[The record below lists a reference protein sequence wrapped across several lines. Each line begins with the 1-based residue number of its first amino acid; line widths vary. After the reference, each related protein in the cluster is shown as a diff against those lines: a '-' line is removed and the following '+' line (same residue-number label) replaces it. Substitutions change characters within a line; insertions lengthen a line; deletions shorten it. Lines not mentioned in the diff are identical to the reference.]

1 MDRFLA
7 ALALATAL
15 APLATAQEAAWTP
28 LFDGR
33 TLDGWQA
40 GERPESWK
48 VEDGAMVT
56 RGDRSH
62 LFYVGP
68 VGGHDFKNFELR
80 AEVMTEPF
88 ANSGIYVHTKLQGPG
103 WPEAGYELQV
113 VNSTRPGPGYQERK
127 MTGSV
132 YAVRNTWVTS
142 VRDDQWFSYRIRV
155 VGRTIQTFIND
166 ALVCEYTEPANAW
179 RAKDKQGRHLGSG
192 TFALQAHDPGSVV
205 RYRKLEVRILPADLP
220 TPGRAL
226 EDALLDELI
235 SSMSDANLPIVDL
248 GLIPVLGAEGERQAA
263 AARLY
268 GLTPGFQLPLL
279 SLAAAPRSV
288 LVVND
293 REKAPDVA
301 MLQAAKAGG
310 IRIAFSSGG
319 DTAID
324 EARLKRRLVAIR
336 DAGLGPDDLW
346 LPGRN

>member
-155 VGRTIQTFIND
+155 VGRTIQD
-166 ALVCEYTEPANAW
+166 LHQRRPGLRVHGAGQRLAREGQAGPPS
-179 RAKDKQGRHLGSG
+179 RLGY
-192 TFALQAHDPGSVV
+192 LRPPG
-205 RYRKLEVRILPADLP
+205 
-220 TPGRAL
+220 
-226 EDALLDELI
+226 
-235 SSMSDANLPIVDL
+235 
-248 GLIPVLGAEGERQAA
+248 
-263 AARLY
+263 
-268 GLTPGFQLPLL
+268 
-279 SLAAAPRSV
+279 PRSGQRGP
-288 LVVND
+288 LP
-293 REKAPDVA
+293 E
-301 MLQAAKAGG
+301 AGG
-310 IRIAFSSGG
+310 A
-319 DTAID
+319 DP
-324 EARLKRRLVAIR
+324 
-336 DAGLGPDDLW
+336 AGRSAHPR
-346 LPGRN
+346 PRPRGRPTR